1 MYNEGKVVQKL
12 VQLVLH
18 GNVIAHAD
26 AMDMTTIN
34 VRTSDWNTVTT
45 RERLNVLLGVNVN
58 HD

>member
-1 MYNEGKVVQKL
+1 MQKL